1 MAAGRNQ
8 CDIFVLYGHEFD
20 KNVITVYL
28 PVSDPLFRLTQKL
41 ELLIMKQIFFQK
53 VDEHRE
59 G

>member
-8 CDIFVLYGHEFD
+8 CDIFVLYEHEFD

-28 PVSDPLFRLTQKL
+28 PASDPLFRLTQKL
-41 ELLIMKQIFFQK
+41 ELLIMIQVFFQK
-53 VDEHRE
+53 VDKHRE